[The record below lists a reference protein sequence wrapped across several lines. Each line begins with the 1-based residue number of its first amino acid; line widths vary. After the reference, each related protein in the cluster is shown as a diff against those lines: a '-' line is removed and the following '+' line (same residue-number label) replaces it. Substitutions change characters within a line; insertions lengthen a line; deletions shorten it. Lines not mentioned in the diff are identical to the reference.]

1 MGELLTAIK
10 TQVLITSEQGLVTQR
25 WGVVFCKQIFVWVLA
40 EGRDNGVNADDTLA
54 TADGVDAAVDLIKC
68 FSQGVTDLVKCD

>member
-1 MGELLTAIK
+1 MGELFTAIK
-10 TQVLITSEQGLVTQR
+10 TQVLISPEQGFVAQR
-25 WGVVFCKQIFVWVLA
+25 RDVVFCKQVFVRVLA